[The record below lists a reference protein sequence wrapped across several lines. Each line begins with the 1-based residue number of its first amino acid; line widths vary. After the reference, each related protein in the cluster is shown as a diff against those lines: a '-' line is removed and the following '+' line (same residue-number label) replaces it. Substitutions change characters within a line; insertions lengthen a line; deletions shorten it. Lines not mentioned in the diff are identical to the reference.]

1 MRTNQ
6 CLRRWFAPT
15 IALAALVLC
24 VTNALAQNRAGA
36 VQRGPRKPQRPNILV
51 VMSDDV
57 GITNIS
63 AYSRGLVGYQ
73 TPNIDRLANEGIIFT
88 DYYAE
93 QSCTAG
99 RSAFITGQHPV
110 RTGLTKVG
118 FPGAAIGIQK
128 EDPTLAE
135 LLKNHGYATGQFGK
149 NHLGDRNEY
158 LPTVHGFDEFY
169 GNLYHLNAEEEPE
182 NPDYPKDPE
191 FRKRLGPR
199 GVLDCK
205 ATDVVDSTVDPR
217 FGIVGKQTIR
227 DTGPLTRKRMETAD
241 EEFLDQTVRFIKKNT
256 KANKPWFAWLAT
268 SRMHFYTHL
277 EPESDGVTGLGIFA
291 DGMVEH
297 DGHVGQML
305 DLLEQLRIAD
315 NTIVIY
321 TVDNGPHYNEWPDGG
336 ISPFRGEKNTNWE
349 GGYRVP
355 CLVRWP
361 GKIPAGRVSN
371 EIMSMQ
377 DWVPTLMAAVGEP
390 DIKEKLIRGHA
401 ADGKRFRVHLDGYNL
416 LPHLMGKEKESPRK
430 EFFYFSDDGLLVGV
444 RHKQW
449 KLVFAEQ
456 RAKTFRVWSEPFVQ
470 LRVPKPFNLRSDPF
484 ERADTDSNNY
494 DRWWI
499 ERSAFSV
506 TAIQEIVGRFV
517 GTFEQFPPRQK
528 PAKFNVD
535 DIMTTMYKS
544 AAH

>member
-1 MRTNQ
+1 MKKLLGYIAVMLFVTVCTQ
-6 CLRRWFAPT
+6 AFA
-15 IALAALVLC
+15 
-24 VTNALAQNRAGA
+24 
-36 VQRGPRKPQRPNILV
+36 KSDKPNILV
-51 VMSDDV
+51 IMSDDV
-57 GITNIS
+57 GVTNIS

-73 TPNIDRLANEGIIFT
+73 TPNIDRIANEGMLFT

-118 FPGAAIGIQK
+118 FPGSALGLQK

-135 LLKNHGYATGQFGK
+135 LLKNQGYATAQFGK
-149 NHLGDRNEY
+149 NHLGDRNQY

-182 NPDYPKDPE
+182 NPDYPKDPG
-191 FRKRLGPR
+191 FKKKFGPR

-205 ATDVVDSTVDPR
+205 AIKEINKEKDPR
-217 FGIVGKQTIR
+217 FGMIGKQSCK
-227 DTGPLTRKRMETAD
+227 DTGPLTKKRMETAD
-241 EEFLDQTVRFIKKNT
+241 EEFLDRTMKFIKKNT
-256 KANKPWFAWLAT
+256 EAKKPWFVWLAT

-277 EPESDGVTGLGIFA
+277 KPESDGVTGLGIYA

-297 DGHVGQML
+297 DGQVGQVL
-305 DLLEQLRIAD
+305 DLLEQLKIDD
-315 NTIVIY
+315 NTIVVY

-355 CLVRWP
+355 TMVRWP
-361 GKIPAGRVSN
+361 GKIPAGKISN
-371 EIMSMQ
+371 DIVSMQ
-377 DWVPTLMAAVGEP
+377 DWLPTLMAAAGEP
-390 DIKEKLIRGHA
+390 DIKEKLKKGHKA
-401 ADGKRFRVHLDGYNL
+401 AGKKFKVHLDGFNL
-416 LPHLMGKEKESPRK
+416 LPYLTGKEDKSPRE
-430 EFFYFSDDGLLVGV
+430 EFFYFSDDGSLVGV

-456 RAKTFRVWSEPFVQ
+456 RAKTFRVWSEPFVK
-470 LRVPKPFNLRSDPF
+470 LRIPKLFNLRSDPF

-499 ERSAFSV
+499 ERSAFTV
-506 TAIQEIVGRFV
+506 VAAQEIVGNFMS
-517 GTFEQFPPRQK
+517 TFKEFPPRQK

-535 DIMTTMYKS
+535 DVMKTMYKTG
-544 AAH
+544 AH